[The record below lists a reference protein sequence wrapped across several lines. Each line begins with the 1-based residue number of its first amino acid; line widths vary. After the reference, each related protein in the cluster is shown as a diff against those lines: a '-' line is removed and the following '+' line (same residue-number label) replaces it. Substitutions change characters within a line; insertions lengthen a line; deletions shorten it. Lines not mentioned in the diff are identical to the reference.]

1 MLKNLLNCKQKKS
14 QEIKRQSDS
23 HKGQRANSQIND
35 IIEEPTTNGSEI
47 IIKDVIEENVA
58 ALKSLKVQGFNGCS
72 LQISDERHTPIYS
85 LAKPFLKGTEKP
97 SKASK

>member
-1 MLKNLLNCKQKKS
+1 MQTKKS

-47 IIKDVIEENVA
+47 IIKDIIEENVA
-58 ALKSLKVQGFNGCS
+58 ALKSLK
-72 LQISDERHTPIYS
+72 
-85 LAKPFLKGTEKP
+85 A
-97 SKASK
+97 